1 MKITCSHPSIISQSP
16 WLRLSRF
23 VTSSTL
29 LQVYQPQKK
38 RNREKLNELNF
49 SPQNHAGLRNPC
61 SHHRKPAP
69 RLFSKQLLTYTQFLT
84 PGKIFNSFAWTGYL
98 LQNQKKTLSSLCGK
112 LHHHNQMIANLWV
125 KMGSKKTSKLL
136 SKRKSGRKRRGG
148 LERERERKGVSSP
161 PLLFPPTQAICVPA
175 EMSFVSSHQPSP
187 SKFLTM
193 VSQKATGAVQ
203 ERGSLDIRQRIL
215 HQPLGVHCKWS
226 KVNTNGT
233 EKSKWNRSGW
243 K

>member
-161 PLLFPPTQAICVPA
+161 PLLFPAYAGYLCTCRNVFCFI
-175 EMSFVSSHQPSP
+175 SSTLSIKVFNDGFPESNWCC
-187 SKFLTM
+187 S
-193 VSQKATGAVQ
+193 G
-203 ERGSLDIRQRIL
+203 ERKSGHSSADFASASWCSL
-215 HQPLGVHCKWS
+215 
-226 KVNTNGT
+226 
-233 EKSKWNRSGW
+233 
-243 K
+243 